1 VGGLRALAVA
11 APALVLVQGT
21 LGVLSVT
28 SLLHLPTVTAHLGV
42 GALLL
47 GSMVAMWTLTPSRA
61 PGAAPTAP
69 SLRDS
74 ADLPDA
80 AREGAA

>member
-1 VGGLRALAVA
+1 MAQA
-11 APALVLVQGT
+11 T

-47 GSMVAMWTLTPSRA
+47 ANMVALWALIP
-61 PGAAPTAP
+61 AAGIQRGLALPTA
-69 SLRDS
+69 SG
-74 ADLPDA
+74 DA
-80 AREGAA
+80 PVPA